1 MKLLFVLLLIVATTD
16 AVAEVYKC
24 READGKVSYSDQPC
38 SGSRLQFQPGSVS
51 EATGYRPTPTPQG
64 MAQPEPT
71 ATPLPEPPP
80 ASAQKRVDPDAPMTE
95 NCSADNPD
103 RDPEFCR
110 PGNLNNVYGEPDRR
124 PRLRPRPRPH

>member
-1 MKLLFVLLLIVATTD
+1 MKLLFALLLTVAMAD
-16 AVAEVYKC
+16 AAAEVYKC

-38 SGSRLQFQPGSVS
+38 SGSRLHFEPGSVS
-51 EATGYRPTPTPQG
+51 EAAGYRPPPAPPAT
-64 MAQPEPT
+64 AQPESA
-71 ATPLPEPPP
+71 ATPPESPP